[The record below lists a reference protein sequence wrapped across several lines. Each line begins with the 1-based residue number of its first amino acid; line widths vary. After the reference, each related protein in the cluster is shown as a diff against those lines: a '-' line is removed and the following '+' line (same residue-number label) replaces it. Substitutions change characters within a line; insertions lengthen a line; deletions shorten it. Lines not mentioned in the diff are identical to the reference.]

1 MSTPNPGKAA
11 AAKDAL
17 QMIRSSVAPKP
28 KTKPRI
34 ATQSSDKPTSA
45 GVMGIDFK
53 AKNAAEKNYVKKL
66 KNIFLNEEKLRRE
79 KLKEVASD
87 EFEGLIELPP
97 IKFDDE
103 YKSDVD
109 RFMVDRRTFLRLL
122 LFLKTRNFI
131 RSFIEFLQTNGLK
144 KIESIGDQRRF
155 PPNRTPFSPSDE
167 KKLIER
173 LQRQRPRKLL
183 KSMIDRKEFNEK
195 LDDDDDDED
204 LFGENESEDE
214 DLVRESRHR
223 VDLDEQLQK
232 LVGGSTDLEKSK
244 SPESIDDGRYLL
256 LELFEF
262 INLNE
267 EVKAAYNDEYDG
279 LADILNRLRNRWEE
293 IKLSFLTEYQKKFD
307 RSRDSGIEYAPR
319 SKLVEPTSTLTVS
332 ESLARY
338 QKLGEKAR
346 VEKADGEHKEPQ
358 SFLVFPD
365 GDYPNTR
372 PSDVPAQPND
382 LVYQPYE
389 LNSLYI
395 RHISPVTRQL
405 YETVKD
411 HLKQLMPSH
420 QLVSIEFLG
429 LKRDNR
435 NTLYYMDVFMVHD
448 DTLTQFRI
456 QYIEDDLHSLRL
468 TNALPQLNRRYD
480 HENIFDQTYESP
492 SIDNLV
498 DKNKTVISIDTIVD
512 KSGDVISTN
521 YDLYFK
527 ANSKFNSLSNTLKVT
542 PHWKGKNT
550 ENELSYEKISADK
563 NVLNITDDDVNYQI
577 EFITGNIGNMGVT
590 PRKLPKLPSQPS
602 YERPLQSSSEF
613 NKYATVDS
621 KNLWDDAMGFLTTG
635 ESKPKP
641 TLPSQMLRR

>member
-1 MSTPNPGKAA
+1 MSKPNPGKAA

-87 EFEGLIELPP
+87 AFEGSLDLPP

-109 RFMVDRRTFLRLL
+109 RFMIDRRTFLRLL
-122 LFLKTRNFI
+122 LFLKTKNFI

-155 PPNRTPFSPSDE
+155 PPNRAPFSADAE
-167 KKLIER
+167 KKLFER

-183 KSMIDRKEFNEK
+183 KSMNDRNELNEK
-195 LDDDDDDED
+195 LDDDDD
-204 LFGENESEDE
+204 LFGESEDDSEDEQIVDE
-214 DLVRESRHR
+214 DLVRESRIR

-232 LVGGSTDLEKSK
+232 LVGGSTDTEKDK

-262 INLNE
+262 INLND
-267 EVKAAYNDEYDG
+267 EVKAAYNDEYEG
-279 LADILNRLRNRWEE
+279 LTDILNRLRNRWED
-293 IKLSFLTEYQKKFD
+293 IKLSFLTEYQKKFKG
-307 RSRDSGIEYAPR
+307 SRDGGIEYVSRAETV
-319 SKLVEPTSTLTVS
+319 KPTSTLTLA
-332 ESLARY
+332 ESIARY
-338 QKLGEKAR
+338 QRLSEKAR
-346 VEKADGEHKEPQ
+346 AEKADGEHKEPE
-358 SFLVFPD
+358 SFRVFPE

-372 PSDVPAQPND
+372 PSDIPAQPND

-389 LNSLYI
+389 LNSFYI
-395 RHISPVTRQL
+395 RHISPVTRQV
-405 YETVKD
+405 YETVKA
-411 HLKQLMPSH
+411 HLNKLMPSH

-429 LKRDNR
+429 MKRDNR
-435 NTLYYMDVFMVHD
+435 NTLYYMDVFMVHN

-456 QYIEDDLHSLRL
+456 QYIADDSSLRL
-468 TNALPQLNRRYD
+468 TNTVQLRNHKYK
-480 HENIFDQTYESP
+480 HENIFDKTYDSP

-498 DKNKTVISIDTIVD
+498 DKNKTVISNGT
-512 KSGDVISTN
+512 
-521 YDLYFK
+521 LYFK
-527 ANSKFNSLSNTLKVT
+527 ANSKFNSLANTLKVT

-550 ENELSYEKISADK
+550 ENELSYEQISTDK

-577 EFITGNIGNMGVT
+577 EFITGNIGNMDIT
-590 PRKLPKLPSQPS
+590 PREIPKLPSQPV
-602 YERPLQSSSEF
+602 YERPMQSSSEF
-613 NKYATVDS
+613 KKYATVDS
-621 KNLWDDAMGFLTTG
+621 ENLWEDAMGFLTTG

-641 TLPSQMLRR
+641 ILPSQMLRR